1 VIQQNEPEP
10 SLGAAGRVKKLLRP
24 VMNLIA
30 AAFVLVTAVDLVRSW
45 DGRAVRMDPVFAL
58 LCLLPV
64 ILGCCIQGFGWIL
77 LAERMAGKKT
87 PRLHAFAIYLDSQ
100 LARYTPGKIGL
111 PIVRMNGAP
120 RIGLPRR
127 LVGASVL
134 IEALCWTATGSV
146 VGFFLLWLGDVPA
159 DGVAGL
165 AGRYALPLLL
175 ASLAG
180 VILLVALDRRYL
192 PGKVRSVLGLDGEG
206 RITPLRLPLLEVV
219 YWFTWAAHGYFLTL
233 ALGAD
238 RAGAYDTMGFNPL
251 ANVLGFVA
259 LAAPAGV
266 GVREAVLIAGYGSVL
281 GSSGALAAAVVSRMA
296 SLLADLGVWAVVRF
310 WALRAHG
317 NGGPTA

>member
-1 VIQQNEPEP
+1 MSTPSTEPEP
-10 SLGAAGRVKKLLRP
+10 ALGGAQRLKKFLRP
-24 VMNLIA
+24 LMNVLA
-30 AAFVLVTAVDLVRSW
+30 AVFVAVTAVDLVRSW
-45 DGRAVRMDPVFAL
+45 DGRAVHLDPLFTL

-64 ILGCCIQGFGWIL
+64 IAGCCIQGLAWIL
-77 LAERMAGKKT
+77 LAERMAGRGT
-87 PRLHAFAIYLDSQ
+87 PRLLAFAIYLDSQ

-111 PIVRMNGAP
+111 PIVRMNGAA

-134 IEALCWTATGSV
+134 IESLCWTATGSV
-146 VGFFLLWLGDVPA
+146 VGFFLLWLGDIPA

-165 AGRYALPLLL
+165 AGRYAFPLLL

-180 VILLVALDRRYL
+180 VVALVAFDRSYL
-192 PGKVRSVLGLDGEG
+192 PAKVRSLLGLDGTG
-206 RITPLRLPLLEVV
+206 RIAPLRLPLLEIV

-238 RAGAYDTMGFNPL
+238 RSGAYDTMGFNPL

-281 GSSGALAAAVVSRMA
+281 GTSGALAAAVVSRMA
-296 SLLADLGVWAVVRF
+296 SLVADLGVWAFVRF
-310 WALRAHG
+310 WALRRARS
-317 NGGPTA
+317 